1 MRVAYIHGRP
11 APHPMHKKFAE
22 SVNAEFHF
30 VDFIMRWQDQKRTAL
45 YRLVSW
51 IICGLRFPKRRSYN
65 IFLVD
70 NLHFMPVFMKIFNM
84 ISGDQKIVAHM
95 GSHTL
100 YFIYSHRFSKIS
112 EFFHIWALKKYDAL
126 ICEGEMAAQL
136 VKNILGKETPKLY
149 IVNNG
154 IPKEHFPSITN
165 VNLNSKNV
173 LFIGNGPGK
182 ERLWYKGLDLM
193 LDAFEIALRK
203 NPDLHFT
210 IVGTWDERLIS
221 ELLTTYGAEINTA
234 VVFKGPTSELGKEIA
249 NHSLYLHC
257 ARGEAYGI
265 TILIAMANG
274 LPAIIS
280 DWTGAKEVVS
290 KVDETLIVSLDKDI
304 IADKIT
310 WYFGLDIAKRQNLSQ
325 RSVQVAT
332 LCTEVNAID
341 RYQKS
346 FSEMISDFR
355 LN

>member
-30 VDFIMRWQDQKRTAL
+30 VDFIMRWQDQNRTTL
-45 YRLVSW
+45 YRLLSW
-51 IICGLRFPKRRSYN
+51 FICGLRFPKRRNYN

-70 NLHFMPVFMKIFNM
+70 NLHFMPVLMKIFNM

-136 VKNILGKETPKLY
+136 VKNILGKKTPKLY
-149 IVNNG
+149 IVYNG
-154 IPKEHFPSITN
+154 IPKEHFPDTTN
-165 VNLNSKNV
+165 VNLNSKNI

-193 LDAFEIALRK
+193 LDAFEIALKK
-203 NPDLHFT
+203 NHDLRFT
-210 IVGTWDERLIS
+210 IVGTWEEKIIS
-221 ELLTTYGAEINTA
+221 ELLTAYGAETRTA
-234 VVFKGPTSELGKEIA
+234 VVFKKATMELGKEIT

-274 LPAIIS
+274 LPVIVS
-280 DWTGAKEVVS
+280 NWTGAKEVVS
-290 KVDETLIVSLDKDI
+290 KVDKSLIVSLDKNV
-304 IADKIT
+304 IAERIN
-310 WYFGLDIAKRQNLSQ
+310 WYFDLDPDKRQGLSL
-325 RSVQVAT
+325 RSTQVAT
-332 LCTEVNAID
+332 LCTESDAVD
-341 RYQKS
+341 HYQKR
-346 FSEMISDFR
+346 FSQLIKDFG